1 MSCTG
6 VWDAAAQDLHSGV
19 LGTIGV
25 NPAISGTGSINAP
38 DNVGWGICLSLKYG
52 EVKNLLLMDH
62 QGVWIQRNDGI
73 SWSKW
78 KRFSTATPPQEYDLP
93 LAQGV
98 VGTAKYFKTQEDI
111 IHITLSAVEKSQW
124 NSGDLIS
131 NLPEGFRPA
140 SDLWYC
146 AAVGDGTSVIGTCDI
161 KIQSNGAIIVAGYAV
176 GNNGGKRDISSIAL
190 FIAAK
195 E

>member
-73 SWSKW
+73 SWSEW
-78 KRFSTATPPQEYDLP
+78 KKFSTATPPQEYDLP
-93 LAQGV
+93 LADGV
-98 VGTAKYFKTQEDI
+98 SATYITNKYFKTQEGI
-111 IHITLSAVEKSQW
+111 VQI
-124 NSGDLIS
+124 DLNI
-131 NLPEGFRPA
+131 NANEQIPQGTRKIVAYLPEGYRPVKTA
-140 SDLWYC
+140 YDVVLTHYS
-146 AAVGDGTSVIGTCDI
+146 GKDGIGMLSI
-161 KIQSNGAIIVAGYAV
+161 GANGEVAC
-176 GNNGGKRDISSIAL
+176 SSQANSWQHFYGQIL
-190 FIAAK
+190 FPTAQ
-195 E
+195 